1 MGWIFPQN
9 LRFQFFEAR
18 GKKTESIFELTEKIN
33 QEMKLF
39 VDFFLKK
46 LDLSFLALIEKQRVK
61 SVSPLHFW
69 KDIRSQISEVHEKI
83 PDSTFDLA
91 KNLN

>member
-1 MGWIFPQN
+1 MDCGMEGGGALIVCDRLAQDRMRWIFPQN

-39 VDFFLKK
+39 VDFF
-46 LDLSFLALIEKQRVK
+46 
-61 SVSPLHFW
+61 
-69 KDIRSQISEVHEKI
+69 
-83 PDSTFDLA
+83 
-91 KNLN
+91 

>member
-18 GKKTESIFELTEKIN
+18 GKKTESIF
-33 QEMKLF
+33 EMKLF